1 MRYQCDIPGF
11 EDNFIE
17 LSERWTRRELATVDT
32 IEGEAYFALLRR
44 KLTGVH
50 LTRIDEETGNA
61 IDPIDTPAGFT
72 REATE
77 AIDFMVWRWVAHAM
91 RKGINTLY
99 SLGEERARR
108 WSRAQETT
116 TVDSDKPA

>member
-17 LSERWTRRELATVDT
+17 LSERWTRGELATVDT
-32 IEGEAYFALLRR
+32 LEGEAYFWLLRR
-44 KLTGVH
+44 KLTAVY
-50 LTRIDEETGNA
+50 LSRVDEIGDSIN
-61 IDPIDTPAGFT
+61 PIDTPAGFT

-99 SLGEERARR
+99 SLGEESARR
-108 WSRAQETT
+108 WSRAQEMTKA
-116 TVDSDKPA
+116 DSDKPA

>member
-17 LSERWTRRELATVDT
+17 LSERWTRGELATVDT
-32 IEGEAYFALLRR
+32 LEGEAYFWLLRR
-44 KLTGVH
+44 KLTAVY
-50 LTRIDEETGNA
+50 LSRVDEIGDSIN
-61 IDPIDTPAGFT
+61 PIDTPAGFT

-99 SLGEERARR
+99 SLGEESARR